1 MSYYSYITKKREDPA
16 ELKTVMEAVTDD
28 ILKYSTDEIKPGVL
42 LGLIQS
48 GKTRT
53 FIGVIAKCFDSGF
66 DVSIVFTKNS
76 VALVEQTMRRL
87 KSEFEMPVE
96 RNKLFIWDVIKLQN
110 MEQLTGYVLSN
121 KIILVVKKEY
131 RNMEKLHELVD
142 NTELKNKRILIVDD
156 EADQASVS
164 FKADKTKDEGID
176 MAKIASSLS
185 HLRQKLSK
193 RCSFL
198 QVTATPYSLYLQPE
212 EIEINGDEFAPI
224 RPAFTH
230 VLKPHPFYVG
240 GKYYFE
246 DSLDGSSPSSYVHV
260 QLPEDELSFINSK
273 SKTTA
278 NYNRKV
284 LNNIFGTEKL
294 STFRKAIINF
304 IVGGTIRQLQE
315 TSDDFWAPNYHC
327 AFVLHTATT
336 KAIHRMQKNLVE
348 LFVDEL
354 TGLNDAD
361 LKKILKSSYHSLAF
375 SIQASGLEVPDYA
388 AVYDSV
394 KSALK
399 NQHVG
404 IVEVN
409 SENQVAELLGEDGQ
423 LRLDNPFN
431 IFVGGQSLD
440 RGITIDHLIGFFY
453 GRNPGRFQMDTVLQ
467 HSRMYG
473 SRSKEDL
480 AVTRFYTSARIYEAM
495 RSMHWF
501 DRDLRENILN
511 DLSDPTKATA
521 HFIAKQGNTIVP
533 AGPNKLKAS
542 NLISFK
548 GHSRLLPVGF
558 QTGPKSSIEKAILE
572 IDSIIES
579 HINGEQSEF
588 LLHKDEAI
596 AIIEKIDST
605 FVYGARFNN
614 AGLDWDILP
623 FVKALELGTK
633 HSGRDDI
640 YVYVKTGRQI
650 GRLKHNGES
659 FTDAPDDGKTDL
671 PHCRNLAAHRPV
683 LMLLKQRGREED
695 GWRGTPFYWP
705 VLVMPREMPNY
716 IYCED

>member
-1 MSYYSYITKKREDPA
+1 MSYYKYITEKREDPE
-16 ELKTVMEAVTDD
+16 ELKAVMESVTDD

-53 FIGVIAKCFDSGF
+53 FIGVIAKCFDSGY

-76 VALVEQTMRRL
+76 VALVEQTMKRL

-96 RNKLFIWDVIKLQN
+96 RNKLFTWDVIKLQN

-131 RNMEKLHELVD
+131 RNMEKLHELID
-142 NTELKNKRILIVDD
+142 KTELRDKRILIVDD
-156 EADQASVS
+156 EADQASIS
-164 FKADKTKDEGID
+164 FKADKTKDEGMD

-185 HLRQKLSK
+185 ELRQKLSK
-193 RCSFL
+193 SCSFL

-224 RPAFTH
+224 RPAFMH
-230 VLKPHPFYVG
+230 VLNPHPYYVG

-260 QLPEDELSFINSK
+260 QVPQDELTFINAK

-278 NYNRKV
+278 TYNKKV

-294 STFRKAIINF
+294 STFRKAILNF

-327 AFVLHTATT
+327 AFVLHTATA
-336 KAIHRMQKNLVE
+336 KAVHRMQKNLVE
-348 LFVDEL
+348 VFVEEL
-354 TGLNDAD
+354 TSLNEEE
-361 LKKILKSSYHSLAF
+361 LRTILKPAYQNLAF
-375 SIQASGLEVPDYA
+375 SIQASGMEVPA
-388 AVYDSV
+388 YDKVCQSV
-394 KSALK
+394 GNALR
-399 NQHVG
+399 NRHIG

-423 LRLDNPFN
+423 LRLDNPFSL
-431 IFVGGQSLD
+431 FVGGQSLD

-453 GRNPGRFQMDTVLQ
+453 GRNPGKFQMDTVLQ

-495 RSMHWF
+495 RNMHWF
-501 DRDLRENILN
+501 DKDLRENILN
-511 DLSDPTKATA
+511 ELSDPTKATA
-521 HFIAKQGNTIVP
+521 HFIAKQGSQIVL

-548 GHSRLLPVGF
+548 GHSRLLPVVF
-558 QTGPKSSIEKAILE
+558 QTGPKSSISNKVAE
-572 IDSIIES
+572 INEVVTT
-579 HINGEQSEF
+579 HLKEGESEF
-588 LLHKDEAI
+588 LLNRDQAI
-596 AIIEKIDST
+596 DIIEKIEST
-605 FVYGARFNN
+605 FVYGNRYNN
-614 AGLDWDILP
+614 KGLDWDKVP
-623 FVKALELGTK
+623 FIKALELGLK
-633 HSGRDDI
+633 HSGRDDL
-640 YVYVKTGRQI
+640 YVYVKTNREAK
-650 GRLKHNGES
+650 RRKHNGES

-671 PHCRNLAAHRPV
+671 PRSRNLAAHRPV
-683 LMLLKQRGREED
+683 LMLLKQKGKEED

>member
-1 MSYYSYITKKREDPA
+1 MSYYKYITEKRKDPA
-16 ELKTVMEAVTDD
+16 ELKSVMEAISSDL
-28 ILKYSTDEIKPGVL
+28 IKHSTDEIKPGVL

-53 FIGVIAKCFDSGF
+53 FIGVIAKCFDSGY
-66 DVSIVFTKNS
+66 DVSIIFTKNS
-76 VALVEQTMRRL
+76 VALAEQTMKRL
-87 KSEFEMPVE
+87 KSEFEMPVQ
-96 RNKLFIWDVIKLQN
+96 RNRLYIWDIIKLQN

-142 NTELKNKRILIVDD
+142 NTELRNKRILIVDD

-164 FKADKTKDEGID
+164 FMTDKTKEEGMD
-176 MAKIASSLS
+176 MAKIAKSLS
-185 HLRQKLSK
+185 DLRLKLSK
-193 RCSFL
+193 KCSFL

-212 EIEINGDEFAPI
+212 EIAINGDAFAPI

-230 VLKPHPFYVG
+230 VLNPHPFYVG

-260 QLPEDELSFINSK
+260 QVPEDELAFINSK
-273 SKTTA
+273 AKTTA
-278 NYNRKV
+278 TYNKKV
-284 LNNIFGTEKL
+284 LNNILGTDKL
-294 STFRKAIINF
+294 STFRKAILNF

-315 TSDDFWAPNYHC
+315 TSDDFWAPNYHS

-348 LFVDEL
+348 YFVDEL
-354 TGLNDAD
+354 TGLDNSA
-361 LKKILKSSYHSLAF
+361 LKQILKPSYHSLAF
-375 SIQASGLEVPDYA
+375 SIKASELDVPKYKD
-388 AVYDSV
+388 VCDSV
-394 KSALK
+394 ENALRNK
-399 NQHVG
+399 HIG

-453 GRNPGRFQMDTVLQ
+453 GRNPGKFQMDTVLQ

-501 DRDLRENILN
+501 DKDLRENILN

-521 HFIAKQGNTIVP
+521 HFIAKQGSVIVP

-548 GHSRLLPVGF
+548 GYSRLLPVGF
-558 QTGPKSSIEKAILE
+558 QTGPKTSIEKTVAAIDE
-572 IDSIIES
+572 VIERYLKP
-579 HINGEQSEF
+579 GDSEF
-588 LLHKDEAI
+588 LVPTSEVVE
-596 AIIEKIDST
+596 IIRRIEST
-605 FVYGARFNN
+605 YVYENRFNN
-614 AGLDWDILP
+614 KGLEWDTAP
-623 FVKALELGTK
+623 FIKAVELGAK
-633 HSGRDDI
+633 HTGRDDM
-640 YVYVKTGRQI
+640 YVYVKTGRQV
-650 GRLKHNGES
+650 GRFKHNGGS

-671 PHCRNLAAHRPV
+671 PHCRNLALNRTV
-683 LMLLKQRGREED
+683 IMLLKQQGREVD
-695 GWRGTPFYWP
+695 GWRDTPFYWP
-705 VLVMPREMPNY
+705 VLVMPRQMPNY